1 MKNLTLAA
9 IAFVCLSSFTTVNLN
24 VITDISTIACKWR
37 TVYTHSNGDV
47 SYTEWTH
54 GECNVTDSG
63 KLIPIQ

>member
-9 IAFVCLSSFTTVNLN
+9 IAFVCLSSFTTIKQNSE
-24 VITDISTIACKWR
+24 IDAFTIACKWR

-54 GECNVTDSG
+54 GACNVTDSG
-63 KLIPIQ
+63 KLIPIK